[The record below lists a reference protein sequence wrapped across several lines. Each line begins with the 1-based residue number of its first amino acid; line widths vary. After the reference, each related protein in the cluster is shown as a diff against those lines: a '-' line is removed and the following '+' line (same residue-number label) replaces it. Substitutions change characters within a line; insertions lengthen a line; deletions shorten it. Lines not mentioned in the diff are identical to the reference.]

1 MKVQGYVTVAGVFD
15 EKGRPIPMQKAMEY
29 GWITPVPGRQPGG
42 WGLDRDEA
50 ALGPNLFVDNGRQ
63 LLAFAFGGR
72 SPASDF
78 ACSKFGV
85 GTGILPATAAD
96 VALHNPVPLGS
107 DSSGVPNT
115 TYTRDVDGIDFVSAF
130 MVRVGYTIPGT
141 ATVDDTTPLL
151 NGNGAALRERGLY
164 SGNGTLLARH
174 VSSAPINKEAGI
186 SFKLFWRLRF

>member
-29 GWITPVPGRQPGG
+29 GWVTPVPGRQPSG

-72 SPASDF
+72 SPAADF

-107 DSSGVPNT
+107 DGSNALT
-115 TYTRDVDGIDFVSAF
+115 KNVDGIDFVSAF
-130 MVRVGYTIPGT
+130 MVRVGYTLPGT
-141 ATVDDTTPLL
+141 ATVSNTTPTL
-151 NGNGAALRERGLY
+151 NGNGYALRERGLF